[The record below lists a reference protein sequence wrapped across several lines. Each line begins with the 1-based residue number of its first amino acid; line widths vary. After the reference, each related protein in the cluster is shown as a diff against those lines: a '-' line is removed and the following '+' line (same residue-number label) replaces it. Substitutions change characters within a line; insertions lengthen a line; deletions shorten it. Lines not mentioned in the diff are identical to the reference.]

1 MSIWIKLDQMQ
12 YDGYALQKPIQIARF
27 GILTG
32 RKDWHSGIIKA
43 LKSD

>member
-1 MSIWIKLDQMQ
+1 MQ
-12 YDGYALQKPIQIARF
+12 YDGYALQKPIQIA
-27 GILTG
+27 GLTG